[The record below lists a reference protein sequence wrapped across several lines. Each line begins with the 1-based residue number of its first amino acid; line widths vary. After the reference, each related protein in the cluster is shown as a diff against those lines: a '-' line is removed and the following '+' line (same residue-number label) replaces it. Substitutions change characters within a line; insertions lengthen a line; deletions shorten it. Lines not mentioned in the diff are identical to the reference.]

1 MEEPIAPA
9 RKRRRNFFRWLLVVW
24 LIGWLG
30 MILEQTI
37 SWSDPLHGLYNGLL
51 AGGMVSPFLLIYTV
65 PLGTLGWFLGVLRPL
80 SRNRRAISFLFAAAL
95 PFYFVGTRVVE
106 RINPGKRF
114 EQLTGVSL
122 PAGVRIEKTTF
133 SGGLLADLNQQYV
146 LTCSAEDTTKLIQ
159 DLNLKPD
166 ESGRGRIG
174 GEAPVGSKVAGGD
187 WEVHENWI
195 YCEDSGDKS
204 GKTRLPDFLQLQTD
218 ETRTKVRIVGM
229 TI

>member
-1 MEEPIAPA
+1 M
-9 RKRRRNFFRWLLVVW
+9 LVIW

-30 MILEQTI
+30 MILEQVI

-51 AGGMVSPFLLIYTV
+51 AGGSFSPFLLFFTV
-65 PLGTLGWFLGVLRPL
+65 PLGALGWFLGALRPL
-80 SRNRRAISFLFAAAL
+80 SSHRRAISFLFAAAL

-122 PAGVRIEKTTF
+122 PKGVRIEKTTF
-133 SGGLLADLNQQYV
+133 RGGLFADLNQQYA
-146 LTCSAEDTTKLIQ
+146 LTCSVEDTTKLIQ
-159 DLNLKPD
+159 DLSLKLD
-166 ESGRGRIG
+166 ESGGGCIG
-174 GEAPVGSKVAGGD
+174 GEAAVGSKVVGGD

-195 YCEDSGDKS
+195 YSRDSEDKS
-204 GKTRLPDFLQLQTD
+204 GETRLPDFLQLQTD
-218 ETRTKVRIVGM
+218 ETRTKVRIVGA